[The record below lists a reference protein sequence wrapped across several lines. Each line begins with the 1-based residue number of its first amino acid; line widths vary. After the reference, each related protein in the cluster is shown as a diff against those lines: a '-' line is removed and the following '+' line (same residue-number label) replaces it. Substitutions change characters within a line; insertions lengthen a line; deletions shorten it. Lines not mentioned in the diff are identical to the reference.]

1 MSRQLP
7 LLTLIFLALAICPT
21 LHADDRTG
29 FTSQSLRGQ
38 GTDQTHPN
46 FVFILTDDQGWT
58 GLSVPM
64 DKNRPDSKSDY
75 YQSPS
80 IARLASQGMRFSRGY
95 SPAPNCSPSRY
106 ANLTGKT
113 CARLLFTDIVGRGH
127 QTDLKGKQKLHPGGK
142 GTYAIRPEHITI
154 PELLKTLPS
163 ANYRAAHFGKWHLGK
178 KQPPEKHGF
187 DVSDGATGNR
197 EGSQGNSVNDDPKRA
212 YSITNRACEF
222 IADATAKKQPF
233 YCQISHYAVHA
244 KIQHRADTLASLKD
258 RPVGEDHS
266 DPTYAAMVEDL
277 DAAVGVLLDK
287 IDELGI
293 SENTYVIYQADN
305 GSPKF
310 LSESPPLRR
319 FKPEIWEGGVR
330 VPTFMRGPGI
340 AADSQCNT
348 PMMGIDWLP
357 TIWEM
362 AGGDTSKLPSKIDGG
377 SLVTAIK
384 NAGDGKSLSTVQR
397 PGEIV
402 VHSPHYVTTKNL
414 DKNQRPSSSIYD
426 GKWKLVAWYET
437 GDIHLFDLDADIS
450 ESTDVGDQYPTVK
463 RKLWI
468 RLRDYLSEVNAKM
481 PTLDPAHAS
490 HADPKREDA
499 DADGLPDT
507 WEFQNLLTHHF
518 DASDDP
524 DGDGKSNAQE
534 LAAETDPLSRN

>member
-1 MSRQLP
+1 MPRQLP
-7 LLTLIFLALAICPT
+7 LLTHIFLALAICPT
-21 LHADDRTG
+21 LHADGCTG

-142 GTYAIRPEHITI
+142 GTYEIRPEDITI

-187 DVSDGATGNR
+187 DVSDGATGNG
-197 EGSQGNSVNDDPKRA
+197 EGSQGKTVNDDPKRA

-384 NAGDGKSLSTVQR
+384 NAGRGKSLSTVQR

-450 ESTDVGDQYPTVK
+450 ESTDVGDQYPKVK

-490 HADPKREDA
+490 HAHPKREDA

-507 WEFQNLLTHHF
+507 WEFQNLLTHRF